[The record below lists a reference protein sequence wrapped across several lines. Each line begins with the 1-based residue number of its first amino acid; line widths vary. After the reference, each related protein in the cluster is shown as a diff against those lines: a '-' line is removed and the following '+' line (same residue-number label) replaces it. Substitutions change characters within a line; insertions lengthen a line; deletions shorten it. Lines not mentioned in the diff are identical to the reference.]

1 MLPTDGLGV
10 SGIALMLLLGLRH
23 GLDPDHIALIDGMT
37 LRAHQ
42 QRPAMAPWVG
52 TWFALGHGLVVTLI
66 AVAVSL
72 GAGRVELP
80 AAVSAF
86 AEWVPVALLFAVG
99 TGNLRSLLRDVDYQP
114 AGWRT
119 RLIPPALRG
128 STGPLG
134 IFLIGALFAAIFDTI
149 TQAAAWGYVATQQ
162 GGVFGALMV
171 GLVFTFGML
180 VTDTLDARLLCRL
193 LRDPRPEV
201 ARGRRR
207 ALGWVIV
214 LMAYG
219 VVLYTLLTRV
229 APQLELSPA
238 AYTATGAAMVGLLVL
253 LIAVAVLR
261 ERRAGHLTD
270 QSKSTEIAS

>member
-1 MLPTDGLGV
+1 MDSLSL

-23 GLDPDHIALIDGMT
+23 GLDPDHIALIDGLT

-42 QRPAMAPWVG
+42 QRPSMAPWVG

-72 GAGRVELP
+72 GAGRIDLP
-80 AAVSAF
+80 AAVTDI

-99 TGNLRSLLRDVDYQP
+99 TGNLRSLLRDADYQP

-119 RLIPPALRG
+119 RLIPSALRG
-128 STGPLG
+128 STSPLG
-134 IFLIGALFAAIFDTI
+134 ILLIGALFAAIFDTI

-162 GGVFGALMV
+162 GGVTAALAI
-171 GLVFTFGML
+171 GLTFTLGML

-201 ARGRRR
+201 ARRRRR

-214 LMAYG
+214 LMAYA
-219 VVLYTLLTRV
+219 VVLYALLSRLTP
-229 APQLELSPA
+229 ALQLSDA
-238 AYTATGAAMVGLLVL
+238 VYTALGVAMVALLAGLIV
-253 LIAVAVLR
+253 IATLH
-261 ERRAGHLTD
+261 ERRSQPNPESAP
-270 QSKSTEIAS
+270 